1 MSRVEYDGGM
11 SLRHAALG
19 LLTFGP
25 ASGYDLLQTFHGS
38 LANVW
43 PATQSQLY
51 GELAKLAEAGLVTVT
66 EEGAR
71 RRKEYTLTDAGLAEL
86 RHWLVDVEPNLIRR
100 SDMLLRVFFLNVID
114 LEQAEAYLR
123 GRELEA
129 AEYHANLRATQAEI
143 APETADL
150 AVYGRIALE
159 WGLRFTDMQREWAV
173 WAQEELAKVKE
184 S

>member
-86 RHWLVDVEPNLIRR
+86 RHWLVDVEPNLTRR

-114 LEQAEAYLR
+114 LDQAEAYLR

-129 AEYHANLRATQAEI
+129 AEYHAALRATQADI

-159 WGLRFTDMQREWAV
+159 WGLRFTEMQREWAV

>member
-51 GELAKLAEAGLVTVT
+51 GELGKLAEAGLVTVT

-71 RRKEYTLTDAGLAEL
+71 RRKEYALTDAGLAEL
-86 RHWLVDVEPNLIRR
+86 KHWLLDVEPTAVRR
-100 SDMLLRVFFLNVID
+100 SDMLLRVFFLGVVD
-114 LEQAEAYLR
+114 PAQAEEFLR
-123 GRELEA
+123 KREAGAL
-129 AEYHANLRATQAEI
+129 EYHDSLRATEQAI

-159 WGLRFTDMQREWAV
+159 WGLRFTAMQREWAA
-173 WAQEELAKVKE
+173 WAQEELARTLK
-184 S
+184 

>member
-1 MSRVEYDGGM
+1 M

-25 ASGYDLLQTFHGS
+25 ASGYDLLQTFNGS

-51 GELAKLAEAGLVTVT
+51 GELGKLAEAGLVTVT

-71 RRKEYTLTDAGLAEL
+71 RRKEYALTDAGLAEL
-86 RHWLVDVEPNLIRR
+86 KHWLTDVEPTVLRR
-100 SDMLLRVFFLNVID
+100 NDMLLRVFFLGVVD
-114 LEQAEAYLR
+114 HEQGEEFLR
-123 GRELEA
+123 KREGQAVEHQS
-129 AEYHANLRATQAEI
+129 ELRATQEAI

-159 WGLRFTDMQREWAV
+159 WGLRYTEMQRQWAA
-173 WAQEELAKVKE
+173 WAQEELAKARK
-184 S
+184 

>member
-1 MSRVEYDGGM
+1 MSTLEYDGGM

-19 LLTFGP
+19 LLTMGP

-51 GELAKLAEAGLVTVT
+51 GELGKLADAGLVTVT

-71 RRKEYTLTDAGLAEL
+71 RRKEYALTEAGLAEL
-86 RHWLVDVEPNLIRR
+86 RHWMTDIEPSVIRR
-100 SDMLLRVFFLNVID
+100 SDLLLRVFFLGVID
-114 LEQAEAYLR
+114 YDQGLDFLR
-123 GRELEA
+123 KREEA
-129 AEYHANLRATQAEI
+129 AVEYEAGLRATEEAI

-159 WGLRFTDMQREWAV
+159 WGLRFTEMQREWAV
-173 WAQEELAKVKE
+173 WAQEELTKAKKA
-184 S
+184 

>member
-1 MSRVEYDGGM
+1 M

-19 LLTFGP
+19 LLTIGP
-25 ASGYDLLQTFHGS
+25 ASGYDLLQSFNGS

-51 GELAKLAEAGLVTVT
+51 GELGKLAEAGLVTVT

-71 RRKEYTLTDAGLAEL
+71 RRKEYSLTEAGLAEL
-86 RHWLVDVEPNLIRR
+86 KHWLVDVEPTVIKR
-100 SDMLLRVFFLNVID
+100 SDLLLRVFFLGVVEQD
-114 LEQAEAYLR
+114 QAEEFLR
-123 GRELEA
+123 KREA
-129 AEYHANLRATQAEI
+129 TAIEYYGSLRATQEQI

-159 WGLRFTDMQREWAV
+159 WGLRYTEMQREWAV
-173 WAQEELAKVKE
+173 WAQEELAKV
-184 S
+184 SDQRG

>member
-1 MSRVEYDGGM
+1 MSRVEYDEVM

-25 ASGYDLLQTFHGS
+25 ASGYDLLQTFNGS

-51 GELAKLAEAGLVTVT
+51 GELGKLADAGLVTVA

-71 RRKEYTLTDAGLAEL
+71 RRKEYALTDAGLEEL
-86 RHWLVDVEPNLIRR
+86 KHWLVDVEPTLVKR
-100 SDMLLRVFFLNVID
+100 SDLLLRVFFLGVVD
-114 LEQAEAYLR
+114 PDQAEEFLR
-123 GRELEA
+123 RRERDSIDQ
-129 AEYHANLRATQAEI
+129 RAGLLATREEI

-150 AVYGRIALE
+150 AVYGRLALE
-159 WGLRFTDMQREWAV
+159 WGLRYAEMQREWAV
-173 WAQEELAKVKE
+173 WAQEELAKVRG
-184 S
+184 

>member
-71 RRKEYTLTDAGLAEL
+71 RRKEYTLTEDGLAEL
-86 RHWLVDVEPNLIRR
+86 KHWLVDVEPNLTRR

-114 LEQAEAYLR
+114 LEQAEEYLR
-123 GRELEA
+123 GRELDAIEHHA
-129 AEYHANLRATQAEI
+129 ALRATQDEI

-159 WGLRFTDMQREWAV
+159 WGLRFTEMQREWAV
-173 WAQEELAKVKE
+173 WAQEELAKVRK

>member
-1 MSRVEYDGGM
+1 M

-51 GELAKLAEAGLVTVT
+51 GELGKLAEAGLVTVT

-71 RRKEYTLTDAGLAEL
+71 RRKEYSLTDAGLAEL
-86 RHWLVDVEPNLIRR
+86 KHWLVDVEPTMVRR
-100 SDMLLRVFFLNVID
+100 SDLLLRVFFLGVVD
-114 LEQAEAYLR
+114 LEQGEEFLR
-123 GRELEA
+123 KRERGAIEN
-129 AEYHANLRATQAEI
+129 HANLRATQEQI

-159 WGLRFTDMQREWAV
+159 WGLRFTEMQREWAV
-173 WAQEELAKVKE
+173 WAQEELAKARR
-184 S
+184 

>member
-25 ASGYDLLQTFHGS
+25 ASGYDLLQTFNGS

-51 GELAKLAEAGLVTVT
+51 GELGKLADAGLVTVT

-71 RRKEYTLTDAGLAEL
+71 RRKEYALTDTGLAEL
-86 RHWLVDVEPNLIRR
+86 KRWITDVEPSVVRR
-100 SDMLLRVFFLNVID
+100 SDMLLRVFFLGVVD
-114 LEQAEAYLR
+114 FEQGEEYLRRREAEAVEYRAELR
-123 GRELEA
+123 GTQEA
-129 AEYHANLRATQAEI
+129 I
-143 APETADL
+143 APKTADL

-159 WGLRFTDMQREWAV
+159 WGLRYTEMQREWAA
-173 WAQEELAKVKE
+173 WAQEELAKATKP
-184 S
+184 